1 MSRLFNT
8 TLFLD
13 RQICTERVN
22 AKFKMPFQRYIYFL
36 PSGKLV
42 LGTSDRVGRLKFH
55 QRWMEFLPPFYSPPP
70 PPSRRNVEFTIFD
83 YRNELKR
90 RGLKKQTVLF
100 DRVSLNG
107 NCWNCGYKGRLMDSG
122 SSMKNSQEFF
132 SHFRALN
139 IQPRVLSV
147 L

>member
-1 MSRLFNT
+1 MSEMSRLFNT

-55 QRWMEFLPPFYSPPP
+55 QRWMEFLPPFYF
-70 PPSRRNVEFTIFD
+70 PPSPSLSQKCRIHDIRLSERVKEARLEEANGIVRSGFIEWKL
-83 YRNELKR
+83 LK
-90 RGLKKQTVLF
+90 L
-100 DRVSLNG
+100 RV
-107 NCWNCGYKGRLMDSG
+107 
-122 SSMKNSQEFF
+122 
-132 SHFRALN
+132 
-139 IQPRVLSV
+139 
-147 L
+147 